1 MREELYESFLGGPER
16 TFFHGHSYSG
26 NPLACAAACASLAL
40 YEQDGTLANVARQSA
55 RLRARL
61 EAAPYPVRG
70 HGLLLAVTGGGA
82 AVCRAARRHGLVIR
96 PLGDVVVACPPLSIS
111 DEETDLLADA
121 LLAAYA
127 DVA

>member
-16 TFFHGHSYSG
+16 TFYHGHSYSG

-70 HGLLLAVTGGGA
+70 HGLLLAVAGGGA
-82 AVCRAARRHGLVIR
+82 EVCRAARRHGLVIR
-96 PLGDVVVACPPLSIS
+96 PLGEAVVVCPPLSIS